1 MAYTNKNKIQNALSD
16 LFDKHRY
23 IFWYDT
29 DGAMEEFVSTICI
42 EGVEVLVLDGNPF
55 GIKYRMLCGNTQP
68 ERGYLIYSKNEKPAN
83 EDNWLLDFQE
93 EGTIFAADM
102 ASIYAAECNIPFE
115 LKASIVEKH
124 LEFFKTAK
132 NRSKCAIMVHSR
144 MSAKDIIDVMLS
156 ITTGCAMPT
165 YDQLTF
171 VLADECINEES
182 KILNRLEKYNLDG
195 YYWQMVKEAFG
206 YDKGN
211 NIKSLILVLFQDE
224 LNSIIAHGALTN
236 EAHIFMHDWR
246 DSRQYGETYKK
257 WAEQLET
264 ELNIMH
270 QIQDEPLDKL
280 ERIETFPCVDKVIAL
295 HLQNEVNNAT
305 MPADKVEAIVDS
317 RRNKLFYDTAQHT
330 LLALLEARKLFEDIE
345 MKMSGM
351 NMNTTEEGFKLYI
364 NQLYTIDQH
373 YRRYFREANQAES
386 NSILGNITPK
396 VEQVYT
402 NIFLSEL
409 VKKWQPLVDDMS
421 KWYIDNTYPQRS
433 FFNVHV
439 NPLTSKGNRTFVI
452 ISDALRYET
461 MKELQ
466 QRIAHENRMECTMKD
481 PMLGVQP
488 SFTQLGMAALLPH
501 RELSFDKQSDEVFA
515 DGRSTKGT
523 ENRTKVLQNTIAKSI
538 AIKADDLLAIPN
550 GKNWVKD
557 YDLVY
562 IYSNTI
568 DKVGDAVATEKNV
581 FKATEDEMDKLL
593 RVVRYIRDAN
603 GANIFITA
611 DHGYIYQNETL
622 DESDFTDFKA
632 QGGTCFIENR
642 RFVIGTGLWDG
653 NGAKSW
659 KSEQVGVKAGVDIQ
673 ICKGINRIRKQ
684 GSGSRFIH
692 GGSMPQEIVI
702 PVLHVNINKKESGKT
717 HNVEVDI
724 LGKQSN
730 ITTASHSVKFYQ
742 VDMATEK
749 TKGVTLRMGFYDAT
763 GEIISDSV
771 VMTFDSASN
780 DSQQREQKHTFR
792 FKNMISKLNGQEVAL
807 RMERQVENTD
817 QYAPYKEETYKVK
830 VMFEAEW

>member
-1 MAYTNKNKIQNALSD
+1 MSDTNKIKIQSILSD
-16 LFDKHRY
+16 LFNKHRY
-23 IFWYDT
+23 IFWYDS
-29 DGAMEEFVSTICI
+29 DGAMEEFVSTLCV
-42 EGVEVLVLDGNPF
+42 EGIEVLVLDGNPF
-55 GIKYRMLCGNTQP
+55 GIKYHMLCNEEQP
-68 ERGYLIYSKNEKPAN
+68 ERGYLIYSKSEKPDN

-124 LEFFKTAK
+124 LEFFKSAK
-132 NRSKCAIMVHSR
+132 NRSKCAGMVHSR
-144 MSAKDIIDVMLS
+144 MSAKDIIRVMIS
-156 ITTGCAMPT
+156 ITTGSTLPT

-171 VLADECINEES
+171 VLANECINEES
-182 KILNRLEKYNLDG
+182 EILNRLEKYKLDG

-206 YDKGN
+206 YNKAN

-224 LNSIIAHGALTN
+224 LNSIIGHGTLTN

-246 DSRQYGETYKK
+246 DSRQYGELYKK

-264 ELNIMH
+264 ELNIMS
-270 QIQDEPLDKL
+270 QIQGESLDKL
-280 ERIETFPCVDKVIAL
+280 VRIETFPCVDKVIAL
-295 HLQNEVNNAT
+295 HLQKEVKNGT
-305 MPADKVEAIVDS
+305 IQADKVEAIVDS
-317 RRNKLFYDTAQHT
+317 RRNKLFSDTAQHS
-330 LLALLEARKLFEDIE
+330 LLALLEARRLFEDIE
-345 MKMSGM
+345 MKMNGL
-351 NMNTTEEGFKLYI
+351 NINTTEEGFKLYI
-364 NQLYTIDQH
+364 HELYTIDQH
-373 YRRYFREANQAES
+373 YRHYFREANQAES
-386 NSILGNITPK
+386 HYLLADITPK
-396 VEQVYT
+396 VERLYT
-402 NIFLSEL
+402 NKFLSEL
-409 VKKWQPLVDDMS
+409 VKKWQPLIDDMD
-421 KWYIDNTYPQRS
+421 KWYMEHVYSQRAFFSTY
-433 FFNVHV
+433 V
-439 NPLTSKGNRTFVI
+439 NPLTSKGKRTFVI

-466 QRIAHENRMECTMKD
+466 QRIAHENRMECTMKP

-501 RELSFDKQSDEVFA
+501 RELSFEKQSEEVFA

-523 ENRTKVLQNTIAKSI
+523 ENRTKVLQSAVAKSI
-538 AIKADDLLAIPN
+538 AIKAEDLLAIPN

-568 DKVGDAVATEKNV
+568 DKVGDALATEKNV
-581 FKATEDEMDKLL
+581 FKATEDEMEKLL
-593 RVVRYIRDAN
+593 RVIRYIRDAN
-603 GANIFITA
+603 GANIIITS
-611 DHGYIYQNETL
+611 DHGYIYQNEDL

-702 PVLHVNINKKESGKT
+702 PVLHVNIKKNKDVSY
-717 HNVEVDI
+717 VDVDI

-730 ITTASHSVKFYQ
+730 VTTASLSVKFYQ
-742 VDMATEK
+742 VDVATEK
-749 TKGVTLRMGFYDAT
+749 AKGVTLRLGFYDAK
-763 GEIISDSV
+763 GDIISDSV
-771 VMTFDSASN
+771 VMTFDSSSN
-780 DSQQREQKHTFR
+780 DSLMREQKHTFR
-792 FKNMISKLNGQEVAL
+792 FKNMISKLNGQEVTL
-807 RMERQVENTD
+807 RMERQIENTD
-817 QYAPYKEETYKVK
+817 QYAPYREEAYKVK

>member
-1 MAYTNKNKIQNALSD
+1 MSDSYKIKIQNILSD
-16 LFDKHRY
+16 LFNKHRY

-29 DGAMEEFVSTICI
+29 EGVMEDFVSSVCI
-42 EGVEVLVLDGNPF
+42 NDVEVLVLDGNPF
-55 GIKYRMLCGNTQP
+55 GIKYKMLRNKEQP
-68 ERGYLIYSKNEKPAN
+68 ERGYLIYSKNEKPSN

-115 LKASIVEKH
+115 LKSSIIEKH
-124 LEFFKTAK
+124 IEFFKTAR
-132 NRSKCAIMVHSR
+132 NRSKCANLVHPN
-144 MSAKDIIDVMLS
+144 MSTREIIDIMIS
-156 ITTGCAMPT
+156 ISTGCSIPS

-171 VLADECINEES
+171 ILANECINEKAE
-182 KILNRLEKYNLDG
+182 ILSRLEKYNLDS
-195 YYWQMVKEAFG
+195 YYWQMVKDAFG
-206 YDKGN
+206 YDKAK

-224 LNSIIAHGALTN
+224 LNSILGHSSLTN

-246 DSRQYGETYKK
+246 DSRQYGDLYKR

-264 ELNIMH
+264 ELNIMS
-270 QIQDEPLDKL
+270 QINGEPLDKL
-280 ERIETFPCVDKVIAL
+280 IRIETFPCVDKIIAL
-295 HLQNEVNNAT
+295 HLQKEVNNGT
-305 MPADKVEAIVDS
+305 MQAEKIEAIVDS

-330 LLALLEARKLFEDIE
+330 MLALLEARKLFEDIE
-345 MKMSGM
+345 IKISGM
-351 NMNTTEEGFKLYI
+351 SMNTTEEGFKLYI
-364 NQLYTIDQH
+364 KELFTIDLH
-373 YRRYFREANQAES
+373 YRHYFREANQAES
-386 NSILGNITPK
+386 HNLLADITPK

-402 NIFLSEL
+402 NIFLNEL
-409 VKKWQPLVDDMS
+409 AKKWQPLVDNMS
-421 KWYIDNTYPQRS
+421 KWSIDNTFSQRS
-433 FFNVHV
+433 FFKTYI
-439 NPLTSKGNRTFVI
+439 NPLTSKGKRTFVI

-515 DGRSTKGT
+515 DGKSTKGT
-523 ENRTKVLQNTIAKSI
+523 DNRTKVLHSTVAKSI
-538 AIKADDLLAIPN
+538 AIKAEDLLAIPH
-550 GKNWVKD
+550 GRNWVKD

-568 DKVGDAVATEKNV
+568 DKIGDALATEKSV

-632 QGGTCFIENR
+632 QGGTCYIESR

-653 NGAKSW
+653 NGAKTW
-659 KSEQVGVKAGVDIQ
+659 KSEQVGLKAGVDIQ

-702 PVLHVNINKKESGKT
+702 PVLHVNIRKNKDV
-717 HNVEVDI
+717 NYVDVDI

-730 ITTASHSVKFYQ
+730 ITTANLSVKFYQ
-742 VDMATEK
+742 VDVATEK
-749 TKGVTLRMGFYDAT
+749 TKGVTLRLGFYDST
-763 GEIISDSV
+763 GNIISDTVS
-771 VMTFDSASN
+771 MTFDSASN
-780 DSQQREQKHTFR
+780 DSLLREQKHTFR
-792 FKNMISKLNGQEVAL
+792 FKNMISKLNGQEVTL
-807 RMERQVENTD
+807 RMERQIENTD
-817 QYAPYKEETYKVK
+817 QFAPYKEEVYRVK

>member
-1 MAYTNKNKIQNALSD
+1 MSDSNKIKIQNILSD
-16 LFDKHRY
+16 LFNKHRY
-23 IFWYDT
+23 IFWYDS
-29 DGAMEEFVSTICI
+29 DGAMENFATNVCI
-42 EGVEVLVLDGNPF
+42 DGVEVLELDGNPF
-55 GIKYRMLCGNTQP
+55 GIKYRMLCGDPQP
-68 ERGYLIYSKNEKPAN
+68 ERGYLIYSKSEKPAN

-115 LKASIVEKH
+115 LKSTIIEKH
-124 LEFFKTAK
+124 IEFFKTAK
-132 NRSKCAIMVHSR
+132 NRSRCACQVHLR
-144 MSAKDIIDVMLS
+144 MSAKEIIDVMMS

-171 VLADECINEES
+171 VLANECINEET
-182 KILNRLEKYNLDG
+182 KILGRLEKYNLDG
-195 YYWQMVKEAFG
+195 YYWQMIKNAFG
-206 YDKGN
+206 YDKAK
-211 NIKSLILVLFQDE
+211 NIKNLILVLFQDE
-224 LNSIIAHGALTN
+224 LNSIIGHGSLIN

-246 DSRQYGETYKK
+246 DSRQYGEMYKR
-257 WAEQLET
+257 WAEKLET
-264 ELNIMH
+264 ELNIMS
-270 QIQDEPLDKL
+270 QINGESLDKL
-280 ERIETFPCVDKVIAL
+280 VRIETFPCVDKVIAL
-295 HLQNEVNNAT
+295 YLQKEVNNAT
-305 MPADKVEAIVDS
+305 MPADNIKAIVDS

-330 LLALLEARKLFEDIE
+330 MLALLEARKLFEDIE

-364 NQLYTIDQH
+364 NELYTIDQH
-373 YRRYFREANQAES
+373 YRHYFREANQAES
-386 NSILGNITPK
+386 NNLLADITTK

-402 NIFLSEL
+402 NMFLSEL

-421 KWYIDNTYPQRS
+421 KWYIDNTYSQRS

-439 NPLTSKGNRTFVI
+439 NPLTSKCKRTFVI

-466 QRIAHENRMECTMKD
+466 QRIAHENRMECTMKA

-501 RELSFDKQSDEVFA
+501 RELSFDKQSEEVFA

-523 ENRTKVLQNTIAKSI
+523 ENRTKVLQNTVAKSI
-538 AIKADDLLAIPN
+538 AIKAEDLLAIPN

-568 DKVGDAVATEKNV
+568 DKVGDALATEKNV

-603 GANIFITA
+603 GANIFITS

-659 KSEQVGVKAGVDIQ
+659 KSEQVGVKVGVDIQ
-673 ICKGINRIRKQ
+673 ICKGINRIRRQ

-702 PVLHVNINKKESGKT
+702 PVLHVNIKKNKDVS
-717 HNVEVDI
+717 NVDVDI

-730 ITTASHSVKFYQ
+730 ITTSSLSVKLYQ
-742 VDMATEK
+742 VDIATEK
-749 TKGVTLRMGFYDAT
+749 TKGVTLRLGFYDST

-771 VMTFDSASN
+771 VMTFDSTSN

-792 FKNMISKLNGQEVAL
+792 FKNMISKLNGQEVTL
-807 RMERQVENTD
+807 RMERQIENTD
-817 QYAPYKEETYKVK
+817 QYGPYKEEVYKVK

>member
-1 MAYTNKNKIQNALSD
+1 MSDSYKIKIQNILSD
-16 LFDKHRY
+16 LFNKHRY

-29 DGAMEEFVSTICI
+29 EGVMEDFVSSVCI
-42 EGVEVLVLDGNPF
+42 NDVEVLVLDGNPF
-55 GIKYRMLCGNTQP
+55 GIKYRMLCVEPQP
-68 ERGYLIYSKNEKPAN
+68 ERGYLIYSKSDKPAN

-115 LKASIVEKH
+115 LKSTIVEKH
-124 LEFFKTAK
+124 IEFFKIAK
-132 NRSKCAIMVHSR
+132 NRSKCGSLVHHS
-144 MSAKDIIDVMLS
+144 MSAKEITDVMIS
-156 ITTGCAMPT
+156 ISTGCNLPS

-171 VLADECINEES
+171 ILANECINEES
-182 KILNRLEKYNLDG
+182 EILNRLEKYNLDS
-195 YYWQMVKEAFG
+195 YYWQMVKDAFG
-206 YDKGN
+206 YNKAQ
-211 NIKSLILVLFQDE
+211 NIKNLILVLFQDE
-224 LNSIIAHGALTN
+224 LNSILGHGSLTN

-246 DSRQYGETYKK
+246 DSRQYGELYKR

-264 ELNIMH
+264 ELNILS
-270 QIQDEPLDKL
+270 QLKGESLDKL
-280 ERIETFPCVDKVIAL
+280 IRIETFPCVDKIIAL
-295 HLQNEVNNAT
+295 HLQKEVNHGT
-305 MPADKVEAIVDS
+305 MQADKVEAIVDS

-330 LLALLEARKLFEDIE
+330 MLALLEARKLFEDIE
-345 MKMSGM
+345 MKVSGM
-351 NMNTTEEGFKLYI
+351 SMNTTEEGFKLYI
-364 NQLYTIDQH
+364 KELFTIDQH
-373 YRRYFREANQAES
+373 YRHYFREANQAES
-386 NSILGNITPK
+386 HNLLADITPK
-396 VEQVYT
+396 VEQVYS
-402 NIFLSEL
+402 NNFLNEL
-409 VKKWQPLVDDMS
+409 AKKWQPLVDNMS
-421 KWYIDNTYPQRS
+421 KWSIDNTFSQRN
-433 FFNVHV
+433 FFKTHI
-439 NPLTSKGNRTFVI
+439 NPLTSKGKRTFVI

-515 DGRSTKGT
+515 DGKSTKGT
-523 ENRTKVLQNTIAKSI
+523 ENRTKVLLSTVAKSI
-538 AIKADDLLAIPN
+538 AIKADDLLAIPH
-550 GKNWVKD
+550 GRNWVKD

-568 DKVGDAVATEKNV
+568 DKIGDALATEKTV

-632 QGGTCFIENR
+632 LGGTCFIENR

-653 NGAKSW
+653 NGAKTW

-702 PVLHVNINKKESGKT
+702 PVLHVNIRKNKDVSY
-717 HNVEVDI
+717 VDVDI

-730 ITTASHSVKFYQ
+730 ITTANLSVKFYQ
-742 VDMATEK
+742 VDVATEK
-749 TKGVTLRMGFYDAT
+749 TKGVTLRLGFYDST
-763 GEIISDSV
+763 GNIISDTVS
-771 VMTFDSASN
+771 MTFDSASN
-780 DSQQREQKHTFR
+780 DSLLREQKHTFR
-792 FKNMISKLNGQEVAL
+792 FKNMISKLNGQEVTL
-807 RMERQVENTD
+807 RMERQIENTD
-817 QYAPYKEETYKVK
+817 QFAPYKEEVYKVK

>member
-1 MAYTNKNKIQNALSD
+1 MSDSYKIKIQNILSD
-16 LFDKHRY
+16 LFNKHRY

-29 DGAMEEFVSTICI
+29 EGVMEDFVSSVCI
-42 EGVEVLVLDGNPF
+42 NDVEVLVLDGNQF
-55 GIKYRMLCGNTQP
+55 GIKYRMLCVEPQP
-68 ERGYLIYSKNEKPAN
+68 KRGYLIYSKSDKPAN

-115 LKASIVEKH
+115 LKSTIVEKH
-124 LEFFKTAK
+124 IEFFKIAK
-132 NRSKCAIMVHSR
+132 NRSKCASLVHPS
-144 MSAKDIIDVMLS
+144 MSAKEITDVMIS
-156 ITTGCAMPT
+156 ISTGCNLPS

-171 VLADECINEES
+171 ILSNECINEES
-182 KILNRLEKYNLDG
+182 EILKRLEKYNLDS
-195 YYWQMVKEAFG
+195 YYWQMVKDAFG
-206 YDKGN
+206 YNKSQ
-211 NIKSLILVLFQDE
+211 NIKNLILVLFHDE
-224 LNSIIAHGALTN
+224 LNSILGHGSLTN

-246 DSRQYGETYKK
+246 DSRQYGELYKR

-264 ELNIMH
+264 ELNILS
-270 QIQDEPLDKL
+270 QLKGESLDKL
-280 ERIETFPCVDKVIAL
+280 IRIETFPCVDKIIAL
-295 HLQNEVNNAT
+295 HLQKEVNHGT
-305 MPADKVEAIVDS
+305 IQADKVEAIVDS

-330 LLALLEARKLFEDIE
+330 MLALLEARKLFEDIE
-345 MKMSGM
+345 MKVSGM
-351 NMNTTEEGFKLYI
+351 SMNTTEEGFKLYI
-364 NQLYTIDQH
+364 KELFTIDQH
-373 YRRYFREANQAES
+373 YRHYFREANQAES
-386 NSILGNITPK
+386 HNLLADITPK
-396 VEQVYT
+396 VEQIYT
-402 NIFLSEL
+402 NIFLNEL
-409 VKKWQPLVDDMS
+409 AKKWQPLVDNMS
-421 KWYIDNTYPQRS
+421 KWSIDNTFSQRN
-433 FFNVHV
+433 FFKTHI
-439 NPLTSKGNRTFVI
+439 NPLTSKGKRTFVI

-515 DGRSTKGT
+515 DGKSTKGT
-523 ENRTKVLQNTIAKSI
+523 ENRTKVLQSTVAKSI
-538 AIKADDLLAIPN
+538 AIKAEDLLAIPH
-550 GKNWVKD
+550 GRNWVKD

-568 DKVGDAVATEKNV
+568 DKIGDALATEKSV

-653 NGAKSW
+653 NGAKTW

-702 PVLHVNINKKESGKT
+702 PVLHVNIRKDKDVSYID
-717 HNVEVDI
+717 VDI

-730 ITTASHSVKFYQ
+730 ITTANLSVKFYQ
-742 VDMATEK
+742 VDVATEK
-749 TKGVTLRMGFYDAT
+749 TKGVTLRLGFYDST
-763 GEIISDSV
+763 GNIISDTVS
-771 VMTFDSASN
+771 MTFDSASN
-780 DSQQREQKHTFR
+780 DSLLREQKHTFR
-792 FKNMISKLNGQEVAL
+792 FKNMISKLNGQEVTL
-807 RMERQVENTD
+807 RMERQIENTD
-817 QYAPYKEETYKVK
+817 QFAPYKEEVYKVK

>member
-1 MAYTNKNKIQNALSD
+1 MSESYKIKIHSILSE
-16 LFDKHRY
+16 LFNKHRY

-29 DGAMEEFVSTICI
+29 DGVMEDLVSKVSIN
-42 EGVEVLVLDGNPF
+42 GVEVLVLDGNPF
-55 GIKYRMLCGNTQP
+55 GIKYKMLRNEEQP
-68 ERGYLIYSKNEKPAN
+68 ERGYLIYSKSEKPAN

-115 LKASIVEKH
+115 LKSTIIEKH
-124 LEFFKTAK
+124 IEFFKIAK
-132 NRSKCAIMVHSR
+132 NRSKCASLVHHS
-144 MSAKDIIDVMLS
+144 MSAKEITDVMIS
-156 ITTGCAMPT
+156 ISTACNLPS

-171 VLADECINEES
+171 ILANECINEES
-182 KILNRLEKYNLDG
+182 EILNRLEKYNLDS
-195 YYWQMVKEAFG
+195 YYWQMVKDAFG
-206 YDKGN
+206 YNKAQ
-211 NIKSLILVLFQDE
+211 NIKNLILVLFQDE
-224 LNSIIAHGALTN
+224 LNSILGHGSLTN

-246 DSRQYGETYKK
+246 DSRQYGELYKR

-264 ELNIMH
+264 ELNILP
-270 QIQDEPLDKL
+270 QLKAESLDKL
-280 ERIETFPCVDKVIAL
+280 IRIETFPCVDKIIAL
-295 HLQNEVNNAT
+295 HLQKEVNHGT
-305 MPADKVEAIVDS
+305 IQADKVEAIVDS

-345 MKMSGM
+345 MKVSGM
-351 NMNTTEEGFKLYI
+351 SMNTTEEGFKLYI
-364 NQLYTIDQH
+364 KELFTIDQH
-373 YRRYFREANQAES
+373 YRHYFREANQAES
-386 NSILGNITPK
+386 HNLLADITPK

-402 NIFLSEL
+402 NIFLNEL
-409 VKKWQPLVDDMS
+409 AKKWQPLVDNMS
-421 KWYIDNTYPQRS
+421 KWSIDNTFSQRS
-433 FFNVHV
+433 FFKTYI
-439 NPLTSKGNRTFVI
+439 NPLTSKGKRTFVI

-515 DGRSTKGT
+515 DGKSTKGT
-523 ENRTKVLQNTIAKSI
+523 ENRTKVLQSTVANSI
-538 AIKADDLLAIPN
+538 AIKADDLLAIPH
-550 GKNWVKD
+550 GRNWVKD

-568 DKVGDAVATEKNV
+568 DKIGDALATEKSV

-603 GANIFITA
+603 GTNIFITA

-632 QGGTCFIENR
+632 QGGTCFIESR

-653 NGAKSW
+653 NGAKTW

-702 PVLHVNINKKESGKT
+702 PVLHVNIKKNKDISY
-717 HNVEVDI
+717 VDVDI

-730 ITTASHSVKFYQ
+730 ITTANLSVKFYQ
-742 VDMATEK
+742 VDVATEK
-749 TKGVTLRMGFYDAT
+749 TKGVTLRLGFYDST
-763 GEIISDSV
+763 GNIISDTVS
-771 VMTFDSASN
+771 MTFDSASN
-780 DSQQREQKHTFR
+780 DSLLREQKHTFR
-792 FKNMISKLNGQEVAL
+792 FKNMISKLNGQEVTL
-807 RMERQVENTD
+807 RMERQIENTD
-817 QYAPYKEETYKVK
+817 QFAPYKEEVYKVK

>member
-1 MAYTNKNKIQNALSD
+1 MSDSNKIKIQTILND
-16 LFDKHRY
+16 LFNKHRY

-42 EGVEVLVLDGNPF
+42 EGIEVLILDGNPF
-55 GIKYRMLCGNTQP
+55 GIKYRMLCGEPQP
-68 ERGYLIYSKNEKPAN
+68 ERGYLIYSKSEKPAN

-124 LEFFKTAK
+124 LEFFKTVK
-132 NRSKCAIMVHSR
+132 NRSKCATMVHSR

-171 VLADECINEES
+171 VLANECINEES
-182 KILNRLEKYNLDG
+182 EMLNRLEKYNLDG

-211 NIKSLILVLFQDE
+211 NLKSLILVLFQDE
-224 LNSIIAHGALTN
+224 LNSIIGHGTLTN

-246 DSRQYGETYKK
+246 DSRQYGEMYKK
-257 WAEQLET
+257 WAELLET

-270 QIQDEPLDKL
+270 QIQAEPLDKL
-280 ERIETFPCVDKVIAL
+280 VRIETFPCVDKVIAL
-295 HLQNEVNNAT
+295 HLQKEVNNGTIQAE
-305 MPADKVEAIVDS
+305 KVEAIVDS
-317 RRNKLFYDTAQHT
+317 RRNKLFSDTAQHT
-330 LLALLEARKLFEDIE
+330 MLALLEARRLFEDIE
-345 MKMSGM
+345 MKMSGL
-351 NMNTTEEGFKLYI
+351 NMNTIEEGFKLYV
-364 NQLYTIDQH
+364 NELYAIDQH
-373 YRRYFREANQAES
+373 YRHYFREANLAES
-386 NSILGNITPK
+386 NNLLADITPK
-396 VEQVYT
+396 VEQIYT
-402 NIFLSEL
+402 NMFLSEL
-409 VKKWQPLVDDMS
+409 VKKWQPLVDAMDRWSMEGIYS
-421 KWYIDNTYPQRS
+421 QRS
-433 FFNVHV
+433 FFNTHV
-439 NPLTSKGNRTFVI
+439 KPFINKGNRLFVI

-461 MKELQ
+461 MEELQ
-466 QRIAHENRMECTMKD
+466 HRIAMEKKMDCTMKA
-481 PMLGVQP
+481 PMLGVLP
-488 SFTQLGMAALLPH
+488 SYTQLGMAALLPH

-523 ENRTKVLQNTIAKSI
+523 KNRAKILQNSVVKSV
-538 AIKADDLLAIPN
+538 AIKIVNTDDLPKD
-550 GKNWVKD
+550 KNWVKD
-557 YDLVY
+557 YDLIY
-562 IYSNTI
+562 IYSNKI
-568 DKVGDAVATEKNV
+568 DKEGDALATEKDV

-593 RVVRYIRDAN
+593 KIVRYIRDAK
-603 GANIFITA
+603 GTNILITA
-611 DHGYIYQNETL
+611 DHGYVYQNEEL
-622 DESDFTDFKA
+622 DETDFTDFKA

-642 RFVIGTGLWDG
+642 RFVIGTGLWNG

-659 KSEQVGVKAGVDIQ
+659 KSEHVGVKAGVDIQ

-702 PVLHVNINKKESGKT
+702 PVLHVNIKKTKDVS
-717 HNVEVDI
+717 NVDVDI

-730 ITTASHSVKFYQ
+730 ITTASLSVKFYQ
-742 VDMATEK
+742 VDVATEK
-749 TKGVTLRMGFYDAT
+749 TKGVRLRMGFYDGA
-763 GEIISDSV
+763 GDIISDSV

-792 FKNMISKLNGQEVAL
+792 FKNMISKLNGQEVTL
-807 RMERQVENTD
+807 RMERQIENTD
-817 QYAPYKEETYKVK
+817 QYASYKEETYKVK

>member
-1 MAYTNKNKIQNALSD
+1 MSDSNKIKIQSILSD
-16 LFDKHRY
+16 LFNKHRY

-42 EGVEVLVLDGNPF
+42 ESVEVLILDGNPF
-55 GIKYRMLCGNTQP
+55 GIKYRMLCGEPQP
-68 ERGYLIYSKNEKPAN
+68 ERGYLIYSKSEKPAN

-124 LEFFKTAK
+124 LDFFKTAK
-132 NRSKCAIMVHSR
+132 NRSKCATMVHAR
-144 MSAKDIIDVMLS
+144 MSAKDIIDVLLS

-182 KILNRLEKYNLDG
+182 EILNRLEKYNLDG

-206 YDKGN
+206 YDKAK

-224 LNSIIAHGALTN
+224 LNSIIGHGTLTN

-246 DSRQYGETYKK
+246 DSRQYGEMYKK

-270 QIQDEPLDKL
+270 QIQGEPLDKL
-280 ERIETFPCVDKVIAL
+280 VRIETFPCVDKVIAL
-295 HLQNEVNNAT
+295 HLQKEVNNDTIQAE
-305 MPADKVEAIVDS
+305 KVETIVDS
-317 RRNKLFYDTAQHT
+317 RRNKLFSDTAQHT
-330 LLALLEARKLFEDIE
+330 MLALLEARRLFEDIE
-345 MKMSGM
+345 MKMNGL
-351 NMNTTEEGFKLYI
+351 NINTAEEGFMLYI
-364 NQLYTIDQH
+364 NKLYTIDQH
-373 YRRYFREANQAES
+373 YRHYFREANQAES
-386 NSILGNITPK
+386 HNLLADITHK

-402 NIFLSEL
+402 NTFLSEL
-409 VKKWQPLVDDMS
+409 IKKWQPLVDAMDQ
-421 KWYIDNTYPQRS
+421 WYLEYTYPQRS
-433 FFNVHV
+433 FYNVHIH
-439 NPLTSKGNRTFVI
+439 PLISKGKRTFVI

-523 ENRTKVLQNTIAKSI
+523 DNRTKVLQNIVARSI

-550 GKNWVKD
+550 GRNWVKD

-568 DKVGDAVATEKNV
+568 DKVGDSVATEKNV

-593 RVVRYIRDAN
+593 RLVRYIRDAN
-603 GANIFITA
+603 GANIFITS

-632 QGGTCFIENR
+632 QGATCFIENR

-684 GSGSRFIH
+684 GAGSRFIH
-692 GGSMPQEIVI
+692 GGSMLQEIVI
-702 PVLHVNINKKESGKT
+702 PVLHVNIKKTKDVS
-717 HNVEVDI
+717 NVDVDI

-730 ITTASHSVKFYQ
+730 ITTASLSVKFYQ
-742 VDMATEK
+742 VDVATEK
-749 TKGVTLRMGFYDAT
+749 NKGVTLRMGFYDAT
-763 GEIISDSV
+763 GDIISDSE
-771 VMTFDSASN
+771 VMTFDSESN
-780 DSQQREQKHTFR
+780 DSQMREQKHTFR
-792 FKNMISKLNGQEVAL
+792 FKNMISKLNGQEVTL
-807 RMERQVENTD
+807 RMERQIENTD

>member
-1 MAYTNKNKIQNALSD
+1 MSDSYKIKIQNILSD
-16 LFDKHRY
+16 LFNKHRY

-29 DGAMEEFVSTICI
+29 EGAMEDFVSSVCI
-42 EGVEVLVLDGNPF
+42 NDVEVLVLDGNPF
-55 GIKYRMLCGNTQP
+55 GIKYRMLCVEPQP
-68 ERGYLIYSKNEKPAN
+68 KRGYLIYSKSGKPAN

-115 LKASIVEKH
+115 LKSTIVEKH
-124 LEFFKTAK
+124 IEFFKIAK
-132 NRSKCAIMVHSR
+132 NRSKCASLVHHSI
-144 MSAKDIIDVMLS
+144 SAKEITDVMIS
-156 ITTGCAMPT
+156 ISTGCNLPS

-171 VLADECINEES
+171 ILANECINEES
-182 KILNRLEKYNLDG
+182 EILNRLEKYNLDS
-195 YYWQMVKEAFG
+195 YYWQMVKDAFG
-206 YDKGN
+206 YNKAQ
-211 NIKSLILVLFQDE
+211 NIKNLILVLFQDE
-224 LNSIIAHGALTN
+224 LNSILGHGSLTN

-246 DSRQYGETYKK
+246 DSRQYGELYKR

-264 ELNIMH
+264 DLNVMS
-270 QIQDEPLDKL
+270 QIQGKPLDKL
-280 ERIETFPCVDKVIAL
+280 IRIETFPCVDKIIAL
-295 HLQNEVNNAT
+295 HLQKEVKHGT
-305 MPADKVEAIVDS
+305 IQADKVEAIVDS

-330 LLALLEARKLFEDIE
+330 MLALLEARKLFEDID
-345 MKMSGM
+345 MKVSGM
-351 NMNTTEEGFKLYI
+351 SMNTTEEGFKLYI
-364 NQLYTIDQH
+364 KELFTIDQH
-373 YRRYFREANQAES
+373 YRHYFREANQAES
-386 NSILGNITPK
+386 HNLLADITPK

-402 NIFLSEL
+402 NIFLNEL
-409 VKKWQPLVDDMS
+409 AKKWQPLVDNMS
-421 KWYIDNTYPQRS
+421 KWSIDNTFSQRN
-433 FFNVHV
+433 FFKTYI
-439 NPLTSKGNRTFVI
+439 NPLTSKGKRTFVI

-515 DGRSTKGT
+515 DGKSTKGT
-523 ENRTKVLQNTIAKSI
+523 ENRTKVLQSTVAKSI
-538 AIKADDLLAIPN
+538 AIKADDLLAIPH
-550 GKNWVKD
+550 GRNWVKD

-568 DKVGDAVATEKNV
+568 DKIGDALATEKTV

-653 NGAKSW
+653 NGAKTW
-659 KSEQVGVKAGVDIQ
+659 KSEQVGVKAGIDIQ

-702 PVLHVNINKKESGKT
+702 PVLHVNIRKNKDVSY
-717 HNVEVDI
+717 VDVDI

-730 ITTASHSVKFYQ
+730 ITTANLSVKFYQ
-742 VDMATEK
+742 VDVATEK
-749 TKGVTLRMGFYDAT
+749 TKGVTLRLGFYDST
-763 GEIISDSV
+763 GNIISDTVS
-771 VMTFDSASN
+771 MTFDSASN
-780 DSQQREQKHTFR
+780 DSLQREQKHTFR
-792 FKNMISKLNGQEVAL
+792 FKNMISKLNGQEVTL
-807 RMERQVENTD
+807 RMERQIENTD
-817 QYAPYKEETYKVK
+817 QFAPYKEEVYKVK

>member
-1 MAYTNKNKIQNALSD
+1 MSESYKIKIHSILSE
-16 LFDKHRY
+16 LFNKHRY

-29 DGAMEEFVSTICI
+29 DGVMEDFVLNVSIN
-42 EGVEVLVLDGNPF
+42 GVEVLVLDGNPF
-55 GIKYRMLCGNTQP
+55 GIKYKMLRNEEQP
-68 ERGYLIYSKNEKPAN
+68 ERGYLIYSKNEKPSN

-115 LKASIVEKH
+115 LKSSIIEKH
-124 LEFFKTAK
+124 IEFFKTAR
-132 NRSKCAIMVHSR
+132 NRSKCANLVHPN
-144 MSAKDIIDVMLS
+144 MSTREIINVMIS
-156 ITTGCAMPT
+156 ISTGCSIPS

-171 VLADECINEES
+171 ILANECINEKAE
-182 KILNRLEKYNLDG
+182 ILSRLEKYNLDS
-195 YYWQMVKEAFG
+195 YYWQMVKDAFG
-206 YDKGN
+206 YDKAK

-224 LNSIIAHGALTN
+224 LNSILGHSSLTN

-246 DSRQYGETYKK
+246 DSRQYGDLYKR

-264 ELNIMH
+264 ELNIMS
-270 QIQDEPLDKL
+270 QINGEPLDKL
-280 ERIETFPCVDKVIAL
+280 IRIETFPCVDKIIAL
-295 HLQNEVNNAT
+295 HLQKEVNNETIQAE
-305 MPADKVEAIVDS
+305 KIEAIVDS

-330 LLALLEARKLFEDIE
+330 MLALLEARKLFEDIE
-345 MKMSGM
+345 MKTSGM
-351 NMNTTEEGFKLYI
+351 SMNTTEEGFKLYI
-364 NQLYTIDQH
+364 KELFTIDQH
-373 YRRYFREANQAES
+373 YRHYFREAIQAES
-386 NSILGNITPK
+386 HNLLADITPK

-402 NIFLSEL
+402 NIFLNEL
-409 VKKWQPLVDDMS
+409 AKKWQPLVDNMS
-421 KWYIDNTYPQRS
+421 KWSVDNTFSQRS
-433 FFNVHV
+433 FFNTFV
-439 NPLTSKGNRTFVI
+439 NPLTSKGKRTFVI

-466 QRIAHENRMECTMKD
+466 QRISHENRMECTMKD
-481 PMLGVQP
+481 PMLAVLP

-501 RELSFDKQSDEVFA
+501 KELSFDKQSAEVFA
-515 DGRSTKGT
+515 DGKSTKGT
-523 ENRTKVLQNTIAKSI
+523 ENRTKVLQSTVAKSI

-550 GKNWVKD
+550 GRNWVKD

-568 DKVGDAVATEKNV
+568 DKIGDALATEKSV

-653 NGAKSW
+653 NGAKTW

-702 PVLHVNINKKESGKT
+702 PVLHVNIKKNKDISY
-717 HNVEVDI
+717 VDVDI

-730 ITTASHSVKFYQ
+730 ITTANLSVKFYQ
-742 VDMATEK
+742 VDVTTEK
-749 TKGVTLRMGFYDAT
+749 TKGVTLRMGLYDST
-763 GEIISDSV
+763 GEIISDTV
-771 VMTFDSASN
+771 LMTFDSASN
-780 DSQQREQKHTFR
+780 DSLLREQKHTFR
-792 FKNMISKLNGQEVAL
+792 FKNIISKLNGQEVTL
-807 RMERQVENTD
+807 RMERQIEGTD
-817 QYAPYKEETYKVK
+817 QFAPYKEEVYKIK

>member
-1 MAYTNKNKIQNALSD
+1 MSDTNKIKIQSILSD
-16 LFDKHRY
+16 LFNKHRY

-42 EGVEVLVLDGNPF
+42 EGVEVLILDGNPF
-55 GIKYRMLCGNTQP
+55 GIKYRMMCVDPQP
-68 ERGYLIYSKNEKPAN
+68 ERGYLIYSKSEKPAN

-115 LKASIVEKH
+115 LKTSIVEKH
-124 LEFFKTAK
+124 LEFFKTVK
-132 NRSKCAIMVHSR
+132 NRSKCATMVHSR
-144 MSAKDIIDVMLS
+144 MSAKEIIDVMLS

-171 VLADECINEES
+171 VLANECINEES
-182 KILNRLEKYNLDG
+182 EILNRLEKYNLDG

-224 LNSIIAHGALTN
+224 LNSIIGHGTLTN

-246 DSRQYGETYKK
+246 DSRQYGEMYKK

-270 QIQDEPLDKL
+270 QIQGEPLDKL
-280 ERIETFPCVDKVIAL
+280 VRIETFPCVDKVIAL
-295 HLQNEVNNAT
+295 HLQKEVNNDTIQAE
-305 MPADKVEAIVDS
+305 KVEAIVDS
-317 RRNKLFYDTAQHT
+317 RRNKLFSDTAQHT
-330 LLALLEARKLFEDIE
+330 MLALLEARRLFEDIE
-345 MKMSGM
+345 VKMNGLNINSTG
-351 NMNTTEEGFKLYI
+351 EGFKLYA
-364 NQLYTIDQH
+364 NELHTIDQH
-373 YRRYFREANQAES
+373 YRHYFREANQAES
-386 NSILGNITPK
+386 NNLLSDITPK

-402 NIFLSEL
+402 NTFLSEL
-409 VKKWQPLVDDMS
+409 VKKWQPLVDNMDR
-421 KWYIDNTYPQRS
+421 WYLEHTYSQRS
-433 FFNVHV
+433 FYNVHIH
-439 NPLTSKGNRTFVI
+439 PLTSKGKRTFVI

-515 DGRSTKGT
+515 DGKSTKGT
-523 ENRTKVLQNTIAKSI
+523 DNRTKVLQNTVAKSI

-659 KSEQVGVKAGVDIQ
+659 KSEYVGVKAGVDIQ

-702 PVLHVNINKKESGKT
+702 PVLHVNIKKTKDVS
-717 HNVEVDI
+717 NVDVDI

-730 ITTASHSVKFYQ
+730 ITTASLSVKFYQ
-742 VDMATEK
+742 VDVATEK
-749 TKGVTLRMGFYDAT
+749 TKGVTLRMGFYNGSGD
-763 GEIISDSV
+763 IISDSV

-792 FKNMISKLNGQEVAL
+792 FKNMISKLNGQEVTL
-807 RMERQVENTD
+807 RMERQIENTD